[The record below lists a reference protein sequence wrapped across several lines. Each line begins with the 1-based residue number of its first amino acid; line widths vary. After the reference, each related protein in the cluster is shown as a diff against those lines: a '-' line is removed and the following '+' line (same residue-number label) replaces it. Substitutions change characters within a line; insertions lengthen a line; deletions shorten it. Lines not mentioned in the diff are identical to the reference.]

1 MPRSKRVP
9 NLLLGV
15 SLVALCGLSYVL
27 LAEGSAPSPE
37 PAAEHELAQVE
48 RPEQPDLIFIT
59 IDTLRADGL
68 GVYGN
73 EHATTPVMDAL
84 AGEGITFLNSVTA
97 FPRTTPGM
105 GSLFTGLWPHH
116 HGSREVWEQLRE
128 GTMLTEL
135 LHERGYQTIG
145 LTSNSA
151 CGHKQG
157 FERGF
162 DSFVRRKEFKTIS
175 AGEVT
180 DKALELLAKADPD
193 EPLFLWVHYTDP
205 HWSYLTPGSSKR
217 QPAAPGCRQLL
228 ARRIGGRELS
238 LGEIQGNL
246 HGLSSR
252 YVDECRSM
260 YDSTITYADREI
272 GRLIEGLGK
281 AGRWDD
287 ALMVLTADHGE
298 NMGEDGYYYAHG
310 PSLAEGS
317 LRVPLI
323 IKGPGVPEGQ
333 LDEGVACG
341 IDVMPT
347 ILDLLGV
354 PAEDRPEMDGRS
366 LSWRWDP
373 DQALPKHLIDYA
385 YAESA
390 TEFHTDNAGFIA
402 SGRPGKRY
410 CVHDLRYSMCVEAE
424 GAAQL
429 FYDRKRDPK
438 LEQALEPERLGEDER
453 ARLEQAYEA
462 WPQGS
467 ARQRTIRTRR
477 WKLVERPRLEG
488 GYELSLYDLR
498 TDPEATQDL
507 LAEELTRGRK
517 LGELLHRWLAD
528 QPVYEAEERSSE
540 ALRELRALGYIGD

>member
-1 MPRSKRVP
+1 MPRSKLVP

-15 SLVALCGLSYVL
+15 SLVALAGLSYVL
-27 LAEGSAPSPE
+27 LSGDTE
-37 PAAEHELAQVE
+37 PAPPDAE
-48 RPEQPDLIFIT
+48 PEEPVVRKAKPDLIFIT

-73 EHATTPVMDAL
+73 EQAMTPVMDAL

-135 LHERGYQTIG
+135 LHEQGYQTIG

-151 CGHKQG
+151 CGYKQG
-157 FERGF
+157 FDRGF
-162 DSFVRRKEFKTIS
+162 DSFVRRKQFKTIS

-180 DKALELLAKADPD
+180 DKALELLAKADED
-193 EPLFLWVHYTDP
+193 KPLFLWVHYTDP
-205 HWSYLTPGSSKR
+205 HWSYLTPSSRKR
-217 QPAAPGCRQLL
+217 QPAAAGCRQLL
-228 ARRIGGRELS
+228 ARRVGARELT

-246 HGLSSR
+246 RGISSR

-260 YDSTITYADREI
+260 YDSTITYADQQI
-272 GRLIEGLGK
+272 GRLVEGLGK

-287 ALMVLTADHGE
+287 AVMVLTADHGE
-298 NMGEDGYYYAHG
+298 NMGEDGYYFAHG
-310 PSLAEGS
+310 PSVAEGS

-323 IKGPGVPEGQ
+323 IKAPGVPEGQ

-347 ILDLLGV
+347 ILDLLGL
-354 PAEDRPEMDGRS
+354 PEESWPQMDGRS
-366 LSWRWDP
+366 LSWRWDAA
-373 DQALPKHLIDYA
+373 QALPKHLIDYA

-390 TEFHTDNAGFIA
+390 TEFHTENAGFVA

-410 CVHDLRYSMCVEAE
+410 CVHDQRYSMCVEAE
-424 GAAQL
+424 GAAHL
-429 FYDRKRDPK
+429 YYDRKLDPMLRK
-438 LEQALEPERLGEDER
+438 ALEPELLGEDDR
-453 ARLEQAYEA
+453 TRLERAYEA

-467 ARQRTIRTRR
+467 ARQRTIRTKR
-477 WKLVERPRLEG
+477 WKFVERPRFEG
-488 GYELSLYDLR
+488 GYELSLYDLQA
-498 TDPEATQDL
+498 DPEATQDL
-507 LAEELTRGRK
+507 LAREGTHAHD
-517 LGELLHRWLAD
+517 LGEILHRWLAD
-528 QPVYEAEERSSE
+528 QPVYEAEEQSSE